1 LLSEELSRCGVESIF
16 PKAPAGATAEDQL
29 MVQFQDTIAEYE
41 PAQIAERR
49 RRGKKHMAQQHSALE
64 STL

>member
-1 LLSEELSRCGVESIF
+1 
-16 PKAPAGATAEDQL
+16 

-41 PAQIAERR
+41 RAQIAERR